1 MPGRPAAGSKRPPA
15 RRLPP
20 RPAWVTGLV
29 AGLVV
34 VVAAGW
40 LRYADRLAGPLP
52 PLGPRLFSTDRVG
65 PQIEWLRFPG
75 LVLAAVCVAAA
86 CWPATRG
93 HPTAVRL
100 RTTAV
105 AGGVAAALYFP
116 QLSWVA
122 RYNSFTPHE
131 TAHAALSWALKFA
144 APTTALLTAT
154 AAWTALGK
162 GAARIPFRGRLV
174 LTAAATSAALLAL
187 AVFLLRKVQYQ
198 WGDIEIVYWVALS
211 TGAPA
216 VGLLTGLLT
225 RLTADHALR
234 PVEAIRRR
242 LAHITSHSL
251 DQRVPVPPTDD
262 AIARLALTTNDTLD
276 RLEQSAVRQRR
287 FVADAAHELRSP
299 LAAVRAQ
306 LESALRH
313 PRGVDW
319 PAVVRGAAADVVR
332 LQALADDLLLLAQ
345 LDGTHEAGTE
355 TVDLSALAEDLVR
368 EHRHLPVA
376 HGLGLTCAAPPGALV
391 RGHAGQ
397 LERLLRN
404 LLGNACR
411 HARHRVTLTV
421 TLPVTLSATDP
432 GTVVVEVTD
441 DGPGIPP
448 ADRERVFE
456 RFTRLDEARA
466 RADGGAGLGLPIAR
480 DIATR
485 HGGTLLVTDTD
496 TTETTTSTTGP
507 DDEGGER
514 PTGARLLLSLPRH
527 P

>member
-1 MPGRPAAGSKRPPA
+1 MPEPPVAENTHAPA

-20 RPAWVTGLV
+20 RPVWVTGLV

-34 VVAAGW
+34 VAAAGW

-52 PLGPRLFSTDRVG
+52 PLGPRLFRTDRVG
-65 PQIEWLRFPG
+65 PQVEWLRSPG
-75 LVLAAVCVAAA
+75 LVLATVCVAAA
-86 CWPATRG
+86 CRLATRG
-93 HPTAVRL
+93 HPAAVRL

-105 AGGVAAALYFP
+105 AGAVVAVLYYS
-116 QLSWVA
+116 QLSWIA
-122 RYNSFTPHE
+122 HYNSFTPHM
-131 TAHAALSWALKFA
+131 TARATLSWALKFA
-144 APTTALLTAT
+144 APATALLTGT
-154 AAWTALGK
+154 AVWTALGN

-174 LTAAATSAALLAL
+174 LTAAVTSAALLAL
-187 AVFLLRKVQYQ
+187 AVYLLREVQGQY
-198 WGDIEIVYWVALS
+198 GNITIVYWVALS

-225 RLTADHALR
+225 HLTADHALR

-242 LAHITSHSL
+242 LAHITGHSL

-262 AIARLALTTNDTLD
+262 AIARLAVTTNDTLD
-276 RLEQSAVRQRR
+276 RLEQAAVRQRR

-319 PAVVRGAAADVVR
+319 PAVVSGAAADVVR

-345 LDGTHEAGTE
+345 LDGTQEAGAE

-376 HGLGLTCAAPPGALV
+376 HGLVLTCAAPPGALV

-411 HARHRVTLTV
+411 HARHRVALTV
-421 TLPVTLSATDP
+421 TLPTDDP
-432 GTVVVEVTD
+432 GTVVAEVAD

-448 ADRERVFE
+448 ADRERIFE

-485 HGGTLLVTDTD
+485 HGGTLRVTDSAGTD
-496 TTETTTSTTGP
+496 GP
-507 DDEGGER
+507 HDEGDGR
-514 PTGARLLLSLPRH
+514 TTGARLLLGLPRH
-527 P
+527 T